1 MTNTVPYTKNPFAS
15 SILQWMRTDQPL
27 GSEWTT
33 GRAPL
38 DISALPGFD
47 EYRQLHRNQE

>member
-33 GRAPL
+33 GRAPKG
-38 DISALPGFD
+38 P
-47 EYRQLHRNQE
+47 H